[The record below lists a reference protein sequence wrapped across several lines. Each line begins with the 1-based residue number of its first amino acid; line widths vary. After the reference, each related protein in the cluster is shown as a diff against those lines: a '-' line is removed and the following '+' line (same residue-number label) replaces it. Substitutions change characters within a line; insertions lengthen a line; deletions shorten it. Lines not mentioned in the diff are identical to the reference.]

1 MPIITL
7 PQVMLT
13 KNVSRHWQMLPRGQN
28 CQQLRTTGIDWS
40 FYMKSFSFSVKTFF
54 EHLFYFRTV
63 GETVFQGFFCLKKR
77 HFSLLFLRDIFTGCK
92 ILYYHYFPSSILKM
106 SFYCP
111 LHCIVSDETSVVI
124 FIIVLVC
131 SMSFS
136 LTTFKTFS
144 FFF

>member
-1 MPIITL
+1 MK
-7 PQVMLT
+7 Q
-13 KNVSRHWQMLPRGQN
+13 
-28 CQQLRTTGIDWS
+28 S
-40 FYMKSFSFSVKTFF
+40 F
-54 EHLFYFRTV
+54 R
-63 GETVFQGFFCLKKR
+63 VFLSEKR

-144 FFF
+144 LSLVLSSFNMVCLDAVFFLLILPVVHWLFWIWGFRAFISFGKSLTIITHIFFLPYSFLGL